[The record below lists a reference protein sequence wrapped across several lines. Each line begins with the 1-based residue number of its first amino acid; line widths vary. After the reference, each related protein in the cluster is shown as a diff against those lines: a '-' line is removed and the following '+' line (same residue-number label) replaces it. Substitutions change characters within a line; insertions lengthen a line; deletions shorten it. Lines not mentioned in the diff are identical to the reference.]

1 MLFEDKEMD
10 EAYTGFAFV
19 YDLFMDETPYEKWG
33 AFLEKSLIEYGITQG
48 IVLELGCGTGIM
60 TEYLAKKGYDMIG
73 VDNSYDMLDVAS
85 KKQAQ
90 RIAQRVT
97 ADGAKEDLVKI
108 VRAD

>member
-1 MLFEDKEMD
+1 
-10 EAYTGFAFV
+10 
-19 YDLFMDETPYEKWG
+19 
-33 AFLEKSLIEYGITQG
+33 
-48 IVLELGCGTGIM
+48 M

-97 ADGAKEDLVKI
+97 ADGAKEDYSILYLCQDMREFELYGTVAAVYSICDSINYITDPDDLLTVFKLVNNYLDPKGLFLF
-108 VRAD
+108 DFNTS